1 MREAIGTTYLLN
13 IIIIFIVTV
22 FAAIT
27 GIISYNKAY
36 KVSTRIGD
44 AIERAEGYNTLS
56 KEEIDRVLIS
66 LGYRRGN
73 ANCAATYKNG
83 TLVTLNDNNFE
94 YCVYRNDSGAKDKKH
109 YQYAVLTY
117 MYFDLPIISEFKV
130 PIYVKTDRIYCF
142 SDTGCN

>member
-44 AIERAEGYNTLS
+44 AIERAEGYNDLS
-56 KEEIDRVLIS
+56 KKEIDRVLGS
-66 LGYRRGN
+66 LGYR
-73 ANCAATYKNG
+73 KG
-83 TLVTLNDNNFE
+83 TIKCPTREGKPGVSDGLYQ
-94 YCVYRNDSGAKDKKH
+94 YCVYRNDSEAKTKH

-117 MYFDLPIISEFKV
+117 MYFDLPLINEIKI

-142 SDTGCN
+142 SGTGC

>member
-13 IIIIFIVTV
+13 IIIVFIAVV

-27 GIISYNKAY
+27 GIISYSKAY

-44 AIERAEGYNTLS
+44 AIERAEGYNDVS
-56 KEEIDRVLIS
+56 KKEIDRVLGS
-66 LGYRRGN
+66 LGYR
-73 ANCAATYKNG
+73 KG
-83 TLVTLNDNNFE
+83 TIRCPRKEDKSGSTDGLYQ
-94 YCVYRNDSGAKDKKH
+94 YCVYKFPKSNKH

-117 MYFDLPIISEFKV
+117 MYFDLPLINELKV

-142 SDTGCN
+142 SRTGC

>member
-44 AIERAEGYNTLS
+44 AIERAEGYNDLS
-56 KEEIDRVLIS
+56 KKEIDRVLGS
-66 LGYRRGN
+66 LGYR
-73 ANCAATYKNG
+73 KG
-83 TLVTLNDNNFE
+83 TIKCPTKDGLSGETDGKYE

>member
-1 MREAIGTTYLLN
+1 MREAIGTTYILN
-13 IIIIFIVTV
+13 IIIIFILVI

-27 GIISYNKAY
+27 GIISYSKAY

-44 AIERAEGYNTLS
+44 AIERAEGYNDLS
-56 KEEIDRVLIS
+56 KTEINRVLGS
-66 LGYRRGN
+66 LGYR
-73 ANCAATYKNG
+73 KG
-83 TLVTLNDNNFE
+83 TIDCPTREGVSGESDGLYQ

-117 MYFDLPIISEFKV
+117 MYFDLPLINEFKI

-142 SDTGCN
+142 SNTGCN